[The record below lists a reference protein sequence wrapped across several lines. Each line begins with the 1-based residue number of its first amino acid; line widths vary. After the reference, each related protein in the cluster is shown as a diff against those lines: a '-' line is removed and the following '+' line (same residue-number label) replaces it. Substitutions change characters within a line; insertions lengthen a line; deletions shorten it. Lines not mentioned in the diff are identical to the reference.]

1 MTAFGI
7 LKSKNP
13 ALREFRHPP
22 SFVENRLRSWL
33 LMNLRLLHEEL
44 VKPLPGCRSLD
55 YDAAPESTG
64 HGCDRPL
71 PP

>member
-1 MTAFGI
+1 MD
-7 LKSKNP
+7 
-13 ALREFRHPP
+13 
-22 SFVENRLRSWL
+22 
-33 LMNLRLLHEEL
+33 LRLLHEEL
-44 VKPLPGCRSLD
+44 VKPLPGHRSLD